1 MTATATMG
9 RRAEMA
15 PRTRAR
21 LIGALLLV
29 TMVGGGFA
37 QGAVAGSIIVSG
49 DVAATASNI
58 MAHEALY
65 RLGFAVYL
73 VEMACQIAMTVLSYE
88 LLRPAGKTASALALA
103 FGLIG
108 CTIKTLA
115 RLFFFAPL
123 LVLGGAHYLSV
134 FDPKQL
140 QALAFFSLRVNYT
153 VETMAMVFFGLNT
166 LVTGYLMFRSTFLPR
181 ALGVV
186 SVVGGLG
193 WMFYLYE
200 PLAHRLESWIVG
212 AGVIGALVMVVWF
225 LVKGVDEQR
234 WREQAGGTAAPVAGS
249 AVRG

>member
-1 MTATATMG
+1 MNTDMSPQTK
-9 RRAEMA
+9 
-15 PRTRAR
+15 AR
-21 LIGALLLV
+21 LVGLLLLM

-37 QGAVAGSIIVSG
+37 QGFIADSLIVSG
-49 DVAATASNI
+49 DATATANNI
-58 MAHEALY
+58 LTHEPLY
-65 RLGFAVYL
+65 RLAFAIYL
-73 VEMACQIAMTVLSYE
+73 IEMASQIAMTVLLYD
-88 LLRPAGKTASALALA
+88 LLKPVSSTGSALAAA

-166 LVTGYLMFRSTFLPR
+166 LVTGYLVFRSTFLPR

-193 WMFYLYE
+193 WLLYLYE
-200 PLAHRLESWIVG
+200 PLALRLESWIVG
-212 AGVIGALVMVVWF
+212 TGVIGALAMVLWL
-225 LVKGVDEQR
+225 LVKGVDETR
-234 WREQAGGTAAPVAGS
+234 WKEQAGS
-249 AVRG
+249 S

>member
-1 MTATATMG
+1 MNATATMG
-9 RRAEMA
+9 RRAEMS
-15 PRTRAR
+15 PKTKAR
-21 LIGALLLV
+21 LIGVLFLI
-29 TMVGGGFA
+29 TMVAGGFA
-37 QGAVAGSIIVSG
+37 QGFVGGKLISGNVS
-49 DVAATASNI
+49 ATAANI
-58 MAHEALY
+58 LAHETLY

-73 VEMACQIAMTVLSYE
+73 VEMACQIAMTVLFYE
-88 LLRPAGKTASALALA
+88 LLKPASRTASALAA
-103 FGLIG
+103 VFGLVG

-134 FDPKQL
+134 FDLKQL

-153 VETMAMVFFGLNT
+153 VETIAMVFFGLNT
-166 LVTGYLMFRSTFLPR
+166 LVTGYLVFRSTFLPR

-193 WMFYLYE
+193 WLLYLYE

-212 AGVIGALVMVVWF
+212 AGVIGALVMVLWF

-234 WREQAGGTAAPVAGS
+234 WKEQARGLPGAIS
-249 AVRG
+249 ALDNQ

>member
-1 MTATATMG
+1 VNTTATMG
-9 RRAEMA
+9 RPAEMP

-21 LIGALLLV
+21 LIGVLLLI

-37 QGAVAGSIIVSG
+37 QGLVAGSIIVSG
-49 DVAATASNI
+49 DAAVTAGNI
-58 MAHEALY
+58 LAHEACY

-73 VEMACQIAMTVLSYE
+73 VEMACQIAMTVLTYE
-88 LLRPAGKTASALALA
+88 LLKPASRTASALAA
-103 FGLIG
+103 VFGLVG

-115 RLFFFAPL
+115 RLFFVAPL

-140 QALAFFSLRVNYT
+140 QAMAFFSLRVNYT
-153 VETMAMVFFGLNT
+153 VETIAMVFFGLNT
-166 LVTGYLMFRSTFLPR
+166 LLTGYLVLRSTFLPR

-193 WMFYLYE
+193 WLLYLYE
-200 PLAHRLESWIVG
+200 PLARRLESWIVG
-212 AGVIGALVMVVWF
+212 VGVIGALVMVLWF

-234 WREQAGGTAAPVAGS
+234 WREQAGRTAAPIA
-249 AVRG
+249 